1 MINLLR
7 NSKLVITDSGGLE
20 KEAYWQGKPCI
31 TLMDE
36 TTWTE
41 TIDVGW
47 NTLVGLD
54 IDRINEKVKE
64 FINKDINEFGSRPEI
79 YGSPGAANRFVKDI
93 GWV

>member
-1 MINLLR
+1 MNLLR

-54 IDRINEKVKE
+54 IPRINKKVKE
-64 FINKDINEFGSRPEI
+64 FINKDINEFGDRPEI

>member
-1 MINLLR
+1 MNLLETL
-7 NSKLVITDSGGLE
+7 LVITDSGGLE

-31 TLMDE
+31 TLMEE

-54 IDRINEKVKE
+54 IQGLRE
-64 FINKDINEFGSRPEI
+64 S
-79 YGSPGAANRFVKDI
+79 
-93 GWV
+93 

>member
-31 TLMDE
+31 TLMEE

-54 IDRINEKVKE
+54 IQRIKKKVIE
-64 FINKDINEFGSRPEI
+64 FINKDINDFGIRPEI
-79 YGSPGAANRFVKDI
+79 YGPPGAAKRFVKDI

>member
-1 MINLLR
+1 MMNLLR

-54 IDRINEKVKE
+54 IPRINEKVKE

-79 YGSPGAANRFVKDI
+79 YGSPGAAYRFVKDI